1 MSSASEWPE
10 AVLDKLLAAGRDKL
24 ALVLGSLTD
33 EQGADVLNALC
44 ARSGRFWLQFVNTR
58 DEADAQSS
66 VKPFPVHLD
75 YATGL
80 WDLFESRQT
89 LVIAKS
95 RQMLVSWCL
104 AAFCVWLARFHPH
117 KGVYWQSQQWR
128 DAVAMVCMP
137 SGGFQGRCQFIEQN
151 LPGWMKVPVKES
163 EGRIQY
169 PNGSIV
175 EALSG
180 GPDQV
185 RGKTISL
192 YVGDEFAYQTDQ
204 DGVYTAVS
212 PLIQKGAKAFF
223 VSTPNGSS
231 NCFATLYHGRPVGQE
246 AA

>member
-1 MSSASEWPE
+1 MASDD
-10 AVLDKLLAAGRDKL
+10 ALDRLLAAGPQKL
-24 ALVLGSLTD
+24 RQFLDTLPDPDAQDLLRT
-33 EQGADVLNALC
+33 LC

-58 DEADAQSS
+58 DEADANSS
-66 VKPFPVHLD
+66 VKPFPVGLE
-75 YATGL
+75 YVRQL
-80 WDLFESRQT
+80 WDVFERKQC
-89 LVIAKS
+89 VVVAKS
-95 RQMLVSWCL
+95 RQMLVSWAL
-104 AAFCVWLARFHPH
+104 AAFCVWLARFHEH

-151 LPGWMKVPVKES
+151 LPAWLRVPVKES

-169 PNGSIV
+169 PNGSLI

-192 YVGDEFAYQTDQ
+192 YVGDEFAYQQDQ

-223 VSTPNGSS
+223 VSTPNGSG
-231 NCFATLYHGRPVGQE
+231 NQFATLFHGRPVGQE
-246 AA
+246 A

>member
-1 MSSASEWPE
+1 LSEGNDE
-10 AVLDKLLAAGRDKL
+10 VLDKLLAAGPERLRK
-24 ALVLGSLTD
+24 VLDSLGD
-33 EQGADVLNALC
+33 EEAQGLLRELC
-44 ARSGRFWLQFVNTR
+44 GRSGRFWLQFVNTR
-58 DEADAQSS
+58 DEADANDS
-66 VKPFPVHLD
+66 VKPFPTHLE
-75 YATGL
+75 YVRAL
-80 WDLFESRQT
+80 WELFEHKPT

-104 AAFCVWLARFHPH
+104 AAFCVWTARFHAH

-137 SGGFQGRCQFIEQN
+137 SGGFQGRCQFIEAN
-151 LPGWMKVPVKES
+151 LPAWLRQPVKES

-169 PNGSIV
+169 PNGSLI

-192 YVGDEFAYQTDQ
+192 YVGDEFAYQQDQ

-223 VSTPNGSS
+223 VSTPNGSG
-231 NCFATLYHGRPVGQE
+231 NQFATLFHGRPVGQE
-246 AA
+246 A